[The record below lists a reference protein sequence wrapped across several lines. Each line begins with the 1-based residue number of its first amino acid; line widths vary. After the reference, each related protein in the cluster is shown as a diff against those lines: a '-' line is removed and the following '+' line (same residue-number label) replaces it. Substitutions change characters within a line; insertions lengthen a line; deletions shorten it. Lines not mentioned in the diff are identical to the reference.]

1 MPKKL
6 MFKPKIRLSVFY
18 PDFLNFPKPGDVR
31 RLQDDIEQVIEGC
44 SGSCL

>member
-18 PDFLNFPKPGDVR
+18 PDFLNFPKPGDVPKAA
-31 RLQDDIEQVIEGC
+31 G
-44 SGSCL
+44 

>member
-18 PDFLNFPKPGDVR
+18 PDFLNFPKPGDVS
-31 RLQDDIEQVIEGC
+31 EAAE
-44 SGSCL
+44 